1 MENLSPEER
10 TLIVSALQNSNDVH
24 NETNVRDNNAPQMVE
39 ERRGLGAY
47 NLRNPTVLPVIYINA
62 ETDDKPIKNTSN
74 GGQITCMYTLQKE
87 YHVGGYLCLNKRK
100 DYLLC

>member
-1 MENLSPEER
+1 MPENLNSENQNVSNAIQLLKYMMENLSPEER

-39 ERRGLGAY
+39 ERRGLRAY

-62 ETDDKPIKNTSN
+62 ETDDIKVSNNKITSF
-74 GGQITCMYTLQKE
+74 QKT
-87 YHVGGYLCLNKRK
+87 
-100 DYLLC
+100 